1 MTRRR
6 ILPLVMLVLLGSAV
20 LGVIRMRELS
30 FWFDEISSIQ
40 FATGDLVANLQRF
53 ADQMPAY
60 FIVLRGWIILVGQSE
75 VAGRWLSVLFGLL
88 TLTITF
94 RLVWRY
100 ASLRIATL
108 TLITLASSAVFL
120 RYYREMRPYMFLAC
134 ISSASMWFYLEWL
147 RCGRRRD
154 AAAYVIVTSVMLY
167 THFFTGLLVAAQGL
181 YFLITMRPFWRY
193 RRGWITLGLHA
204 LTGLALLPYLGFYF
218 SGLNLIASRGKHPA
232 ALTNA
237 QAIETMARA
246 LTNDSLAL
254 FAVLILLAI
263 LAARKQRLFTLA
275 LIWLGLPVI
284 VVLLVHAL
292 VIPVLV
298 NPRYLLF
305 VWPALAILVAFGIE
319 ALNRRSAVITVGVL
333 IAVGVGQVISNLP
346 ASFPGVLT
354 DHPWREM
361 FTVIRDNARS
371 SDVLLTNMI
380 DPVGVSGFREPIGY
394 YFSQYAPQGM
404 ASPIELDV
412 PPFPTDIAQRTN
424 QATGAWLMV
433 LDGEPNPRGQAAI
446 TALKQAGYTDCRI
459 WAYPHDTTLTEWQRI
474 AGPYYRFG
482 EMIDLQRTPLNRLA
496 DGYRPGDTFDLAL
509 GFRAAQPPP
518 LDYSVGVYMM
528 DSGGQ
533 IVSQQDG
540 PPANYQTTLRTS
552 TWQPGESF
560 CDVHHLVAPQ
570 TPGTYTVR
578 VAIYYWQDQKRLTV
592 SPAADGSDTAAV
604 FAFTVQ

>member
-1 MTRRR
+1 MNARR
-6 ILPLVMLVLLGSAV
+6 ILPLVILVLLGSAV
-20 LGVIRMRELS
+20 LGVIRLRELS

-60 FIVLRGWIILVGQSE
+60 FIVLRGWIMLVGQSE
-75 VAGRWLSVLFGLL
+75 VAGRWLSLLLGLL
-88 TLTITF
+88 TLAITF

-134 ISSASMWFYLEWL
+134 VSIASMWFYLAWL
-147 RCGRRRD
+147 RAGRRRD
-154 AAAYVIVTSVMLY
+154 AIAYVIVTSVMLY
-167 THFFTGLLVAAQGL
+167 THFFTGLLVAAQGV
-181 YFLITMRPFWRY
+181 YFLITVRPFWRY

-237 QAIETMARA
+237 QAIETIARA

-254 FAVLILLAI
+254 FAVLILLAFI
-263 LAARKQRLFTLA
+263 AARKQRLFTLA
-275 LIWLGLPVI
+275 LIWLGLPVV
-284 VVLLVHAL
+284 VVLLVHAF

-319 ALNRRSAVITVGVL
+319 ALNRRTAVITVGIL
-333 IAVGVGQVISNLP
+333 IAFGAGQVISNLP

-371 SDVLLTNMI
+371 SDLLITNMI

-394 YFSQYAPQGM
+394 YFTQYAPGGM
-404 ASPIELDV
+404 AKP
-412 PPFPTDIAQRTN
+412 
-424 QATGAWLMV
+424 
-433 LDGEPNPRGQAAI
+433 
-446 TALKQAGYTDCRI
+446 
-459 WAYPHDTTLTEWQRI
+459 
-474 AGPYYRFG
+474 
-482 EMIDLQRTPLNRLA
+482 
-496 DGYRPGDTFDLAL
+496 
-509 GFRAAQPPP
+509 
-518 LDYSVGVYMM
+518 
-528 DSGGQ
+528 
-533 IVSQQDG
+533 
-540 PPANYQTTLRTS
+540 
-552 TWQPGESF
+552 
-560 CDVHHLVAPQ
+560 
-570 TPGTYTVR
+570 
-578 VAIYYWQDQKRLTV
+578 
-592 SPAADGSDTAAV
+592 
-604 FAFTVQ
+604 